1 MSKSKSKM
9 NPSLRIVLQRI
20 SAIAVRSIPTRFS
33 SVFNF
38 IGCLAMCYLL
48 VTAISF
54 VSRNNNDNRSI
65 ETNEI
70 VQVNLVYKLMNLT
83 LQLSFQRFQSKSGRY
98 SDSGRNRG
106 YKERDGIATENNF
119 ILDSLL

>member
-38 IGCLAMCYLL
+38 AGCLAMCYLL

-54 VSRNNNDNRSI
+54 VSRNNNDNQSV

-70 VQVNLVYKLMNLT
+70 VYKLMNIT